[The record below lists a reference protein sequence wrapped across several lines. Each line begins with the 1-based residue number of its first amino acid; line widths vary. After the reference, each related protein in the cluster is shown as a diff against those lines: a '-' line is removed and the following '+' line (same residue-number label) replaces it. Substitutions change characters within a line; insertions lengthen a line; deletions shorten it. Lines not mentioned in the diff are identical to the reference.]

1 MGKIHGNFPTN
12 NTILCSQFTAPI
24 RPKFQYF
31 SIDVKNQ
38 FSWLCHNQIDLIIFN
53 SNIYLFDFDLIYFS
67 KTICLMS
74 MNKKIRILRWHQFQF
89 GFCHVLLGK
98 LSKIIHMHQY
108 KRLFGGWLCFA
119 EFSVPLKYVL
129 LVISRTISNVNP
141 QNPIEFLKLHRALN
155 WIIKTPS
162 LESFYSPPEKST
174 HFFIKILISTVVWI
188 KIIAKCFFFLFSVW
202 SNLIDQI

>member
-12 NTILCSQFTAPI
+12 NTILRSQFTAPI

-98 LSKIIHMHQY
+98 LSKIIHMYQY

-141 QNPIEFLKLHRALN
+141 QKSNWVSQITPCLKLNHKN
-155 WIIKTPS
+155 T
-162 LESFYSPPEKST
+162 
-174 HFFIKILISTVVWI
+174 
-188 KIIAKCFFFLFSVW
+188 IARIFLFPSREKHPFFH
-202 SNLIDQI
+202 